1 MPSISANWIGAPVG
15 LLAGFVPRPAAGL
28 AAGSLAAYATAAI
41 DIAASTAAAVRC
53 HFAIVIA
60 PPDW

>member
-1 MPSISANWIGAPVG
+1 MPSISASWIGAPVG
-15 LLAGFVPRPAAGL
+15 L
-28 AAGSLAAYATAAI
+28 LAAYATAAI
-41 DIAASTAAAVRC
+41 DIAASAAAAVRC